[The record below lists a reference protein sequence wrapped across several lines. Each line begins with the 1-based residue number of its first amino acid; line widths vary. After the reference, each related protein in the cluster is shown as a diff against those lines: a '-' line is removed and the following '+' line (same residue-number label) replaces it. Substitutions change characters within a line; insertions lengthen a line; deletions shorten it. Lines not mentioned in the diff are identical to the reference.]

1 MKNFTLQAIRREE
14 KRKKITKIGFPPQKR
29 PLIKR

>member
-14 KRKKITKIGFPPQKR
+14 KRKKITKIGFPPKND
-29 PLIKR
+29 PS